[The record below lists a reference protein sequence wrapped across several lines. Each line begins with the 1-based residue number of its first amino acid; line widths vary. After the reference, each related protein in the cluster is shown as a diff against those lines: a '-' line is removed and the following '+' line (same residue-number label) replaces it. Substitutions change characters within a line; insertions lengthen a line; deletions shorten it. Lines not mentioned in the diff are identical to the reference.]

1 DNENGRSKASLEFL
15 RKLVIIHTSITKSA
29 LVVATPQHL
38 AIKAYG
44 EPNEDIDLIVKDRFI
59 KNVPV
64 PFVQLESR
72 KNPPDTSYDALNP
85 VIEALKVAESCQAN
99 ETLSNQNR
107 LNPQWNVSDTNQL
120 TQRTYDYCRIC
131 RQPGHWAKNCPQSK
145 FNQNKQN
152 YHVNNPSISNTWER
166 CKNYNDTLL
175 PISATLE
182 TCNGGA
188 VQVIG
193 KSTCT
198 LKLRNFETRV

>member
-1 DNENGRSKASLEFL
+1 M
-15 RKLVIIHTSITKSA
+15 
-29 LVVATPQHL
+29 
-38 AIKAYG
+38 
-44 EPNEDIDLIVKDRFI
+44 VKDRFI

-64 PFVQLESR
+64 PFVQLELQ
-72 KNPPDTSYDALNP
+72 KNPPDTSYDALNR

-107 LNPQWNVSDTNQL
+107 LNPQWNVSDINQL

-152 YHVNNPSISNTWER
+152 YHVNNPSISNVIVNSIMQMESLNGTCLLNYKPVKFLFDTGTTWER

-182 TCNGGA
+182 TCNYGA
-188 VQVIG
+188 VQIIG

-198 LKLRNFETRV
+198 LKLRNFETRVEI